1 MKAEGRFSR
10 NYAIKRVRKAVMTDP
25 RWKDGCRGMIM
36 EIQHG
41 RAGWITKLADFP
53 DDCLAFDSEFHVMI
67 SSRGEWAELQDM
79 MLINIGNPN
88 VEAFIVDAANDPEVK

>member
-25 RWKDGCRGMIM
+25 RWQDGCRGMIM

-41 RAGWITKLADFP
+41 RAGWITKMATFP
-53 DDCLAFDSEFHVMI
+53 EDCLAFDSEFQVMI
-67 SSRGEWAELQDM
+67 SNREELLDM
-79 MLINIGNPN
+79 MTINIGNRN
-88 VEAFIVDAANDPEVK
+88 VEAFIVDGGEK